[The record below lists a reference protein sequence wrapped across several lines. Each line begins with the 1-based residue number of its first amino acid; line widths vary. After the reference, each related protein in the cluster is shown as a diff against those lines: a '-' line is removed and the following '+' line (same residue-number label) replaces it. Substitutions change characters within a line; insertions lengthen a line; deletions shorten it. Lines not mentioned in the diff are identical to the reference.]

1 MYASV
6 GRLLGGLRPPDHHN
20 AFVDVQNAVFEFS
33 ERYFGI
39 LGSIFWILLERNL
52 APSWDTLMQKL
63 VLDELA
69 QYVSGL
75 DELVQF
81 VSGAMCLWEDKFT
94 LSTSRHIAC

>member
-1 MYASV
+1 
-6 GRLLGGLRPPDHHN
+6 
-20 AFVDVQNAVFEFS
+20 
-33 ERYFGI
+33 
-39 LGSIFWILLERNL
+39 
-52 APSWDTLMQKL
+52 MQEL

-94 LSTSRHIAC
+94 LSTSSHIACYIEN